1 MGVGGVRAA
10 RPYTSCSTSTP
21 TPPLP
26 FPQPPSHY
34 LPPPSNPPHPP
45 DPPPPLPSHNSSRP
59 FLEPLPPDRSLDP
72 IMDMD
77 TTAMVPMNQAQASLL
92 PAPNLSLTGHS
103 AAVYSLSFS
112 PDGSSMCS
120 GSFDKTILLWSIGPY
135 CENHNVLAG
144 HKNAVTQ
151 VVWSGSGDRI
161 YSSSAD
167 KAVHCYDAMS
177 GELLKRHTSSKGV
190 VNGVAVETGSCN
202 LFASVGDDEKVRLN
216 DARVKREL
224 AAVPTK
230 FANTAVAFSTD
241 NMNVFFGGI
250 DNTVTALDLRQ
261 LHAAADDDMMED
273 GATRVL

>member
-1 MGVGGVRAA
+1 
-10 RPYTSCSTSTP
+10 
-21 TPPLP
+21 
-26 FPQPPSHY
+26 
-34 LPPPSNPPHPP
+34 
-45 DPPPPLPSHNSSRP
+45 
-59 FLEPLPPDRSLDP
+59 
-72 IMDMD
+72 MDMD

-202 LFASVGDDEKVRLN
+202 LFASVGDDKKVRLN